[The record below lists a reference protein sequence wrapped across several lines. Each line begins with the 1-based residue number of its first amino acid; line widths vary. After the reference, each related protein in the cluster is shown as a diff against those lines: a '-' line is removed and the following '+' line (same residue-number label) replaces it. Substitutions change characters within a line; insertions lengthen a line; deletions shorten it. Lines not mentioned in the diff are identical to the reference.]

1 MAGSI
6 GFIGLGRMGR
16 PMATNLLRRCSSLAL
31 EAAGTEWVPL
41 ALGAATRECLSHA
54 RAGGWGGK
62 DFSALVD
69 ALCESRGAPPV
80 RFAPERG
87 RNRQRRD
94 GAW

>member
-16 PMATNLLRRCSSLAL
+16 PMATNLLR
-31 EAAGTEWVPL
+31 
-41 ALGAATRECLSHA
+41 
-54 RAGGWGGK
+54 K
-62 DFSALVD
+62 DFSALVG

-87 RNRQRRD
+87 RNR
-94 GAW
+94 